1 MRNKFSGANNAGRF
15 VLTFSTGKE
24 NAPSIQSLTPSDLDK
39 QFDMLNKQIQ
49 EEIFVA
55 HNVTSPMLFG
65 IRTEG
70 QLGGRKELSEAY
82 ELFKNTYIMNRVLI
96 VERMINY
103 LTSFNGYECLYL
115 QPFDPITEQLSEQA
129 LMQILTQDEL
139 REKAGY
145 EPLAEATPDAGEVAV
160 EASAGVNEAIKTLSG
175 RQYQNLMRIVRHYS
189 QGKVTLEQART
200 MLTAGFGLNPEQVDQ
215 LLGVK
220 EQAFTDEADELEFL
234 AQVGQQFG
242 EARESFEV
250 LQERELDF
258 NEYGEAEFF
267 MQFAVSDQDKALD
280 DKIVKYRRK
289 REDATVEEMAKEFGV
304 SKARIR
310 KRIQYLLQVNKYPLK
325 RGIGQATKEEKV
337 PEPIVEVRYR
347 YDWRPEY
354 RGLSKAD
361 GYDKSRKFCQVM
373 MDLSSARLYTR
384 DDINQLTAL
393 MGYSVWERRGGWL
406 TLEDGR
412 HRPSCRH
419 MWVQQLVIKKG
430 TQVERIVE

>member
-1 MRNKFSGANNAGRF
+1 
-15 VLTFSTGKE
+15 
-24 NAPSIQSLTPSDLDK
+24 
-39 QFDMLNKQIQ
+39 
-49 EEIFVA
+49 
-55 HNVTSPMLFG
+55 
-65 IRTEG
+65 
-70 QLGGRKELSEAY
+70 
-82 ELFKNTYIMNRVLI
+82 
-96 VERMINY
+96 
-103 LTSFNGYECLYL
+103 
-115 QPFDPITEQLSEQA
+115 
-129 LMQILTQDEL
+129 
-139 REKAGY
+139 
-145 EPLAEATPDAGEVAV
+145 
-160 EASAGVNEAIKTLSG
+160 
-175 RQYQNLMRIVRHYS
+175 MRIVRHYS

-200 MLTAGFGLNPEQVDQ
+200 MLTAGFGLNAEQVDQ

-242 EARESFEV
+242 ETRDSFEV

-267 MQFAVSDQDKALD
+267 MQFAVSDEDKALD
-280 DKIVKYRRK
+280 ERIIKYRRK

-310 KRIQYLLQVNKYPLK
+310 KRIQYLLQINKYPLK
-325 RGIGQATKEEKV
+325 RGIGEATREEKV

-354 RGLSKAD
+354 GGLSKAD